1 MVPYRPEPFTNFGD
15 SAELAKLS
23 QAIAGVTRQLGS
35 RYPLWIGGRPV
46 DTARR
51 IVSVNPSDGRQVI
64 GESAK
69 ADALLAERA
78 VTAAHRAFAD
88 WSKTAPERRSD
99 YLLKAAALLRKRK
112 AEFTA
117 WLMLE
122 AGKSRE
128 EADADAAEAIDF
140 LEYYAG
146 QMLELTVRGRSTLVR
161 LPGERNEMAYIPL
174 GVGAIIAPWNF
185 PLAILA
191 GMTSAAI
198 VAGNTVVVKPSSLT
212 PIVAY
217 KFVELMADA
226 GLPDGIISLA
236 VGDGSVIGDVLV
248 EHPLT
253 RFIAFTGSREV
264 GVRIHQL
271 ASRVAPGQ
279 RWLKRFIGELGGKD
293 AILVDEGADLEAAS
307 RAIVGSAF
315 GYAGQKCSAC
325 SRAIVHRAVYREV
338 LERTVE
344 LASGLKV
351 GSVLEDGIDVGP
363 VIDEAACSR
372 ILGYFELAKREGKLM
387 LGGKRI
393 DRPGYYLE
401 PTIVADVPPSA
412 RVMQEEVFGPLLA
425 FAPCESFEDGI
436 GIANDTEY
444 GLTGA
449 VFSNNR
455 EHLARAAAEF
465 HVGNLYF
472 NRKCTGAIVGVHPF
486 GGFNMSGT
494 DSKAGGPD
502 YLLHFTQAKLIS
514 EVLL

>member
-15 SAELAKLS
+15 SAELAKLG
-23 QAIAGVTRQLGS
+23 QALASVTRRLGS

-51 IVSVNPSDGRQVI
+51 IVSINPSDGRQVI

-88 WSKTAPERRSD
+88 WSKTAPERRAD
-99 YLLKAAALLRKRK
+99 YLLKAAALLRGRK

-122 AGKSRE
+122 AGKNRA

-161 LPGERNEMAYIPL
+161 LPGEDNRLAYVPL

-191 GMTSAAI
+191 GMTSAA
-198 VAGNTVVVKPSSLT
+198 VVSGNTVVVKPSSLT

-226 GLPDGIISLA
+226 GLPDGVISLA
-236 VGDGSVIGDVLV
+236 AGDGSVVGDVLV

-253 RFIAFTGSREV
+253 RFIAFTGSRDV
-264 GVRIHQL
+264 GVRIHER
-271 ASRVAPGQ
+271 AARMTPGQ

-293 AILVDEGADLEAAS
+293 AILVDKEADLEAAA
-307 RAIVGSAF
+307 RAIVSSAF

-325 SRAIVHRAVYREV
+325 SRAIVHRSVYREV
-338 LERTVE
+338 LERTIE
-344 LASGLKV
+344 LTRALKV
-351 GSVLEDGIDVGP
+351 GSVLEDGIDAGP
-363 VIDEAACSR
+363 VIDEAACTR
-372 ILGYFELAKREGKLM
+372 ILGYFELAKREGKLL

-393 DRPGYYLE
+393 ARPGYYLE
-401 PTIVADVPPSA
+401 PTIVADVAPSA
-412 RVMQEEVFGPLLA
+412 RIMQEEVFGPLLA
-425 FAPCESFEDGI
+425 FASCESFADGLR
-436 GIANDTEY
+436 IANDTEY
-444 GLTGA
+444 GLTGS
-449 VFSNNR
+449 VFSNDR
-455 EHLARAAAEF
+455 AHLERAAAEF
-465 HVGNLYF
+465 HVGNLYL

-502 YLLHFTQAKLIS
+502 YLMQFTQAKLIS
-514 EVLL
+514 EVR

>member
-15 SAELAKLS
+15 SAEEAKLK
-23 QAIAGVTRQLGS
+23 QAIAAVTRKLGS

-51 IVSVNPSDGRQVI
+51 IVSINPSDGRQII

-78 VTAAHRAFAD
+78 VAGAHRAYAG
-88 WSKTAPERRSD
+88 WSRTAPERRSE
-99 YLLKAAALLRKRK
+99 YLLKAAALLRQRK

-122 AGKSRE
+122 AGKSRA

-140 LEYYAG
+140 LEYYAR
-146 QMLELTVRGRSTLVR
+146 QIMDLVERGRKSLTA
-161 LPGERNEMAYIPL
+161 LPGEKNELAYIPL
-174 GVGAIIAPWNF
+174 GVGVIIAPWNF

-191 GMTSAAI
+191 GMTAAA
-198 VAGNTVVVKPSSLT
+198 VVSGNTVVVKPSSLT

-217 KFVELMADA
+217 KFVELMQDA
-226 GLPDGIISLA
+226 GLPEGVISLTA
-236 VGDGSVIGDVLV
+236 GDGSVIGDVLV

-264 GVRIHQL
+264 GVRIHALSAHVQ
-271 ASRVAPGQ
+271 PGQ

-293 AILVDEGADLEAAS
+293 AILVDQDADLEAAS
-307 RAIVGSAF
+307 RAIVSSAF

-338 LERTVE
+338 LDRTVE
-344 LASGLKV
+344 LTRGLKV
-351 GSVLEDGIDVGP
+351 GGVLEDGIDVGP
-363 VIDEAACSR
+363 VIDEAACTR
-372 ILGYFELAKREGKLM
+372 ILGYFELARREGKLV
-387 LGGKRI
+387 LGGRRI
-393 DRPGYYLE
+393 ARPGYYLE
-401 PTIVADVPPSA
+401 PTIAADVPSSA
-412 RVMQEEVFGPLLA
+412 RIMQEEVFGPLLA
-425 FAPCESFEDGI
+425 FTPCEDFEDGLR
-436 GIANDTEY
+436 IANDTEY

-449 VFSNNR
+449 AFSNNR
-455 EHLARAAAEF
+455 AHLARATAEF
-465 HVGNLYF
+465 HVGNLYL
-472 NRKCTGAIVGVHPF
+472 NRRCTGAIVGVHPF
-486 GGFNMSGT
+486 GGFDMSGT

-502 YLLHFTQAKLIS
+502 YLMQFTQAKLTS
-514 EVLL
+514 ELL